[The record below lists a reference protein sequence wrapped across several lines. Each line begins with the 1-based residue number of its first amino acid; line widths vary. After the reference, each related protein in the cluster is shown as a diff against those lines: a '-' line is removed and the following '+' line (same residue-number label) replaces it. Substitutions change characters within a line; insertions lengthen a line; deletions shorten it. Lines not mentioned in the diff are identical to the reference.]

1 MLHHDHDHRSD
12 HHDDDQVAGNTGS
25 PADRD
30 YVNEAVD
37 YFKNKLRSIIRT
49 MIMITIS
56 HHDHHDDD
64 NFVGRQYGAGTE
76 VPIKSLLGHRSQA
89 PPEVEDHHYN
99 DFNDHEDL
107 QYYVNHDYSEHFED
121 HGEEMKGLPKVVRKG

>member
-1 MLHHDHDHRSD
+1 
-12 HHDDDQVAGNTGS
+12 
-25 PADRD
+25 
-30 YVNEAVD
+30 
-37 YFKNKLRSIIRT
+37 

-107 QYYVNHDYSEHFED
+107 QYYDNHHKILQFT
-121 HGEEMKGLPKVVRKG
+121 LPALQCQPVARRR